1 MPKSKVTIRDIAQM
15 AGVSR
20 GTVDRVLNNRGR
32 VDLATKANILQI
44 ADELG
49 YKKNMVARNLALNQE
64 WTIHIII
71 PQHQEDH
78 FWTMVYDGISATDG
92 MLQQFNLSLHFFQF
106 NLHSVE
112 DYLEKL
118 EQACTAP
125 SDFVLIAPVFTQETL
140 SFLKTLPKDRAR
152 FLAINSE
159 FGENSEMI
167 YVGQDS
173 FKAGQIAGNLFHNSI
188 PSIQKQILCLTLGHD
203 SSNAIHIQRKME
215 GLQAFDREY
224 KAGFDLIPVTIEAF
238 RNEADLKASCQAIE
252 AQHPS
257 VEGIFFTNS
266 RAKPFIDASGYFK
279 SRSKAPKVIG
289 FDLVRENINLL
300 KDGLI
305 DYLLDE
311 QPYAQG
317 KLGMSMIFDHL
328 IYGKA
333 LQSTRYLP
341 INIVIRENIDDYLS
355 LNALLQD

>member
-20 GTVDRVLNNRGR
+20 GTVDRVLNERGR
-32 VDLATKANILQI
+32 VDLATKANILRI

-71 PQHQEDH
+71 PHHQEDH

-118 EQACTAP
+118 EQACATP
-125 SDFVLIAPVFTQETL
+125 SDFVLIAPVFTKETR
-140 SFLKTLPKDRAR
+140 SFLELHPESGAQ

-159 FGENSEMI
+159 FVENSKMI

-173 FKAGQIAGNLFHNSI
+173 FKAGQIAGKLFHNSI
-188 PSIQKQILCLTLGHD
+188 PSNQRQILCLTLGHD

-215 GLQAFDREY
+215 GLHAFNREY
-224 KAGFDLIPVTIEAF
+224 EAGFDFIPVTIETF
-238 RNEADLKASCQAIE
+238 RSESDLKASCKAIE
-252 AQHPS
+252 ERYPS

-279 SRSKAPKVIG
+279 HGSNTPKVIG
-289 FDLVRENINLL
+289 FDLVRENIDLL
-300 KDGLI
+300 KNGLI

-333 LQSTRYLP
+333 LQNTRYLP